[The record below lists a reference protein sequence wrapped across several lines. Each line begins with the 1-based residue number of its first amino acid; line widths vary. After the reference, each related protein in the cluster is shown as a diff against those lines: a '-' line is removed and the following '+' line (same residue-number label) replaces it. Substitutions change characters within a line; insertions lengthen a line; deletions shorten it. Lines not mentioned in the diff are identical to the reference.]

1 MIVDATRAMILSGEP
16 VTMPAIARA
25 AGVSEATA
33 YRYFPD
39 LLAIMQAAFVGV
51 WPSAED
57 LFAEDDAD
65 PVERVAMA
73 AEFLTRN
80 LLTIQGAVRTMISL
94 AIVRTDAAL
103 VRPYHRLGLIDA
115 ALASLADADGP
126 RLEQLR
132 NDLAVVISAES
143 LFTLLDIKNLSADAA
158 VQSLTETARGLV
170 RIALHD
176 LDTAGSGRSPR

>member
-1 MIVDATRAMILSGEP
+1 
-16 VTMPAIARA
+16 
-25 AGVSEATA
+25 
-33 YRYFPD
+33 
-39 LLAIMQAAFVGV
+39 
-51 WPSAED
+51 
-57 LFAEDDAD
+57 
-65 PVERVAMA
+65 MA